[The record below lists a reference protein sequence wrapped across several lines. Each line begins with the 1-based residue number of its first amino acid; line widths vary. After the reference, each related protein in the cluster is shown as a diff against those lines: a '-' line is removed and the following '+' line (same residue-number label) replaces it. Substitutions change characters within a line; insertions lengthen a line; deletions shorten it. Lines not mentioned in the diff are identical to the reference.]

1 MAEKIF
7 CCNIKNIPKNDLG
20 FEVDLIVS
28 GSSPIIIGDDP
39 ETIIIDDCMHY
50 NSVQKLR
57 LHYSSYK
64 SELAGSRLK

>member
-28 GSSPIIIGDDP
+28 GSSPIIIGVDP
-39 ETIIIDDCMHY
+39 ETIIIDDCTTILFR
-50 NSVQKLR
+50 NFACTTVVTSQNLQ
-57 LHYSSYK
+57 
-64 SELAGSRLK
+64 AQG